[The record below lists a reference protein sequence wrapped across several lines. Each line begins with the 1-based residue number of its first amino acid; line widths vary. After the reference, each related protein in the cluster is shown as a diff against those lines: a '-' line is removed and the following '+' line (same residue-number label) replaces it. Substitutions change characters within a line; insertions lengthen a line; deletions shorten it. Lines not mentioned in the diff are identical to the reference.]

1 MTTPPTRRLAALG
14 VGAWRVGGLG
24 GWLWGD
30 AADQAQLGGTTEKA
44 AGTLQTAAT
53 GNASAPGAGA
63 GTTRNSRTG
72 AASNAPPLPST
83 DLPLRDT
90 FDQLKR
96 RAERGDPRASCRL
109 AMELDY
115 CSSLHDWTRRIERQ
129 ASRRSEE
136 HTSELQSLMRI
147 SYAVFCLKKNIT
159 Q

>member
-14 VGAWRVGGLG
+14 VVACAVGALGAW
-24 GWLWGD
+24 LWWD
-30 AADQAQLGGTTEKA
+30 AADQAQLAGTTENA
-44 AGTLQTAAT
+44 ADTLQSAAT

-96 RAERGDPRASCRL
+96 RAERGELGSAQCR
-109 AMELDY
+109 
-115 CSSLHDWTRRIERQ
+115 ERVCQ
-129 ASRRSEE
+129 
-136 HTSELQSLMRI
+136 
-147 SYAVFCLKKNIT
+147 YG
-159 Q
+159 